1 MEHEHTS
8 ADPAQRQRSLR
19 FSKLPE
25 RIRLEDTAEERPAVP
40 HDLVSGAYNPD
51 WWLIRMGG
59 L

>member
-1 MEHEHTS
+1 MEHERTT

-19 FSKLPE
+19 FLNLPE
-25 RIRLEDTAEERPAVP
+25 RVRLEDTVEERPAVP
-40 HDLVSGAYNPD
+40 HDTVTGAYKPD

>member
-1 MEHEHTS
+1 MEHERTA

-25 RIRLEDTAEERPAVP
+25 RVRPEDTVEERPAVP
-40 HDLVSGAYNPD
+40 HDTLSGAYNPD

>member
-1 MEHEHTS
+1 MEHERTT
-8 ADPAQRQRSLR
+8 ADRAQRQRSLR

-25 RIRLEDTAEERPAVP
+25 PVRLEDTVEERPAAP
-40 HDLVSGAYNPD
+40 HDTLSGANNPD

>member
-1 MEHEHTS
+1 MAQERKNT
-8 ADPAQRQRSLR
+8 DPAQASRSLR

-25 RIRLEDTAEERPAVP
+25 RIRLEDTVEEHQAAS
-40 HDLVSGAYNPD
+40 HDSVSGAYNPD